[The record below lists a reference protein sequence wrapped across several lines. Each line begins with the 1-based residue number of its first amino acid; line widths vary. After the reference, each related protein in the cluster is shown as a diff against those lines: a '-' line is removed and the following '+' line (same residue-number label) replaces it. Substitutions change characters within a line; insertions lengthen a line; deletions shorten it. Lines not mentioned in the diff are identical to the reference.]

1 MLRLIDVTK
10 KYAMSNDIVHALR
23 GVSIAFRKSE
33 FVSVLGPS
41 GCGKTTLLNIIGGL
55 DKYSEGNLIIDGK
68 PTKEYKSADWDAYRN
83 NTVGFVFQSYN
94 LIPHLSVF
102 KNVELALSLVGMTKA
117 ERRERTKAALERTG
131 LADQANKKPNQL
143 SGGQMQRVAIAR
155 ALVNDPKIIL
165 ADEPTGALDSVTS
178 VQVLDLLKEVSRER
192 LVVMVTHNA
201 ELAEKY
207 STRVVKLFDGLIID
221 DSNPYTAEE
230 QRAADLARQEAAKE
244 AAEEKSFAEEKTKD
258 KKRVKAEKT
267 AEAKEAKAKKRKAA
281 KKERANMP
289 VHMAISL
296 SFSNLT
302 TKKMRT
308 ALTIIAGSI
317 GIIGIALVL
326 SLSNGFSLYLDTV
339 QEELLSTFPL
349 TIAGTST
356 SITSMNDLTNLSNM
370 MSRAPEGATE
380 FPDSKEITTYR
391 PESMGLF
398 DGLIHINNITEEYV
412 EHVKKLDKDL
422 CNSISYVRA
431 INFHMLS
438 TQNSKALDA
447 SSPNIMVS
455 TTSLGWQELYD
466 KEFVLKQFDL
476 LGGEYPSSANDAV
489 LIVDSYNRISATILE
504 AMGISAE
511 QDSYQIS
518 DFVGKQ
524 FAVIDNDDYYVW
536 NEATEKFTEKKYG
549 YQYTAGEVEAIFGKQ
564 HNIISIS
571 GVLRIKQTTNISL
584 LYSGVLY
591 TPDLTAQVLESGKA
605 SEIAQKQEEY
615 GTALDVLTGEPFEIG
630 MGKILESLMSSGS
643 SLILTPQDAYEYN
656 MQKFGA
662 SSVPNSIL
670 IYPKSFEAK
679 AAIKAHLDLYNAG
692 KEEVD
697 TIVVLDVAET
707 FGATMGTMVNIVSYV
722 LIAFAAISLVVSSI
736 MIGIV
741 TYISVL
747 ERTKEIGILRS
758 IGARKSDISW
768 VFIAETIL
776 IGLASGILGVAV
788 TYLITVP
795 ASVIVGNLTNKM
807 VTGIAQLNPLHAI
820 LLIGLSTALTVIS
833 GLIPALIASKKDPVV
848 ALRSN

>member
-1 MLRLIDVTK
+1 
-10 KYAMSNDIVHALR
+10 
-23 GVSIAFRKSE
+23 
-33 FVSVLGPS
+33 
-41 GCGKTTLLNIIGGL
+41 
-55 DKYSEGNLIIDGK
+55 
-68 PTKEYKSADWDAYRN
+68 
-83 NTVGFVFQSYN
+83 
-94 LIPHLSVF
+94 
-102 KNVELALSLVGMTKA
+102 
-117 ERRERTKAALERTG
+117 
-131 LADQANKKPNQL
+131 
-143 SGGQMQRVAIAR
+143 
-155 ALVNDPKIIL
+155 
-165 ADEPTGALDSVTS
+165 
-178 VQVLDLLKEVSRER
+178 
-192 LVVMVTHNA
+192 
-201 ELAEKY
+201 
-207 STRVVKLFDGLIID
+207 
-221 DSNPYTAEE
+221 
-230 QRAADLARQEAAKE
+230 
-244 AAEEKSFAEEKTKD
+244 
-258 KKRVKAEKT
+258 
-267 AEAKEAKAKKRKAA
+267 
-281 KKERANMP
+281 
-289 VHMAISL
+289 
-296 SFSNLT
+296 
-302 TKKMRT
+302 
-308 ALTIIAGSI
+308 
-317 GIIGIALVL
+317 
-326 SLSNGFSLYLDTV
+326 
-339 QEELLSTFPL
+339 
-349 TIAGTST
+349 
-356 SITSMNDLTNLSNM
+356 
-370 MSRAPEGATE
+370 
-380 FPDSKEITTYR
+380 
-391 PESMGLF
+391 
-398 DGLIHINNITEEYV
+398 
-412 EHVKKLDKDL
+412 
-422 CNSISYVRA
+422 
-431 INFHMLS
+431 
-438 TQNSKALDA
+438 
-447 SSPNIMVS
+447 
-455 TTSLGWQELYD
+455 
-466 KEFVLKQFDL
+466 
-476 LGGEYPSSANDAV
+476 V